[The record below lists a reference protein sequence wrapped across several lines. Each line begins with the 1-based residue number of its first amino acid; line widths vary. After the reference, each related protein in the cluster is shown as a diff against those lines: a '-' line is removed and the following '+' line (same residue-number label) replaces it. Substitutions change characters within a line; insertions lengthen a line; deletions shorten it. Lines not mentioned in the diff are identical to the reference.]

1 MTIEDSVKLKDP
13 QDTIALGFD
22 WSDLIASGL
31 YKDDVINSYT
41 LSTTASGITI
51 TNDYNTSASV
61 IFFAS
66 GGEAGKR
73 YNVVCTIVT
82 TPGGETIERTM
93 KIDVRNR

>member
-1 MTIEDSVKLKDP
+1 MTIEDSIKRKDP

-31 YKDDVINSYT
+31 YTDDVISSYT
-41 LSTTASGITI
+41 LATPDDGIVI

-66 GGEAGKR
+66 GGEIGKR
-73 YNVVCTIVT
+73 YRVVCTIVT
-82 TPGGETIERTM
+82 APGGETIERTM
-93 KIDVRNR
+93 KIDVKNR